1 MERAAPSDGPLRL
14 ALVAGAWLAL
24 AWGML
29 QYGALALP
37 RSIARELTLQTF
49 LMIAQ
54 VAMTGAGL
62 GLALGLLA
70 EPRAALGLARPT
82 ARQLTLVALATP
94 AVFVASFAAG
104 VGIAL
109 PTLMAELANRGTE
122 ATRQDLGELGRAVKE
137 APAWLTLTWGALM
150 APVAE
155 ELLFRGAIWS
165 AIRRLA
171 APAAPF
177 TAPAEPEDASAPG
190 PPASSELP
198 AIVFEDGLMVRAGRR
213 VWAVLRHGGFATLGS
228 AAIFGAMHL
237 GVPGGAGIV
246 RVVSATCLG
255 LACGAARHATGSVVA
270 ALALHVAY
278 NVLSIAQTRR
288 WLVTASLPSKYGMPT
303 ALAIGA
309 AVLGIAALAV
319 WRAGRTAPSPEGAAA
334 DAGAS

>member
-1 MERAAPSDGPLRL
+1 
-14 ALVAGAWLAL
+14 
-24 AWGML
+24 ML

-54 VAMTGAGL
+54 VVMTGAGV
-62 GLALGLLA
+62 GLAAGLLA
-70 EPRAALGLARPT
+70 APRAALGLARPN
-82 ARQLTLVALATP
+82 ARQLSLVALATP

-104 VGIAL
+104 VAIAL

-165 AIRRLA
+165 AIRRLTA
-171 APAAPF
+171 A
-177 TAPAEPEDASAPG
+177 AEPPSAGADPPG
-190 PPASSELP
+190 AGAAAAGEPPASSELP
-198 AIVFEDGLMVRAGRR
+198 AIMFEDGVVVRAGRR
-213 VWAVLRHGGFATLGS
+213 VWAVLRDGGFATLGS
-228 AAIFGAMHL
+228 AAVFGAMHL

-270 ALALHVAY
+270 ALALHVVY
-278 NVLSIAQTRR
+278 NLLSIAQTRR
-288 WLVTASLPSKYGMPT
+288 WLVTESLPSKYGMPT
-303 ALAIGA
+303 ALALGA

-319 WRAGRTAPSPEGAAA
+319 WIAGRTPARSGPGEAPDVVVP
-334 DAGAS
+334 